1 MRDQSMTKI
10 IASENDVFVFEYVH
24 YAGSYICKKGNQV
37 KFFYFE
43 GDLNHLYHFFIDSKE
58 YRAYLKLSDL
68 YAKRA
73 SRCRR
78 TDSIYAIN
86 RQKPSKRYR
95 KYKRTK
101 FRITSSY
108 PLYSYQN
115 AALERIRAKTL
126 CAASL
131 AKENLKNYC
140 ILRTSLQ
147 DRYQEQY
154 RFSCDMPDNETVIRF
169 MLDRMNGVS
178 VSFKDLIDADIVFNS
193 YQRIYI

>member
-1 MRDQSMTKI
+1 MKNKYFDKVVRSSYLHKELVKDMRDQSMTKI
-10 IASENDVFVFEYVH
+10 IASENDVFVFKYVH
-24 YAGSYICKKGNQV
+24 YAGSYICKKGNQI

-43 GDLNHLYHFFIDSKE
+43 GDLNPLYHFCIDSKE

-73 SRCRR
+73 NRCRR

-115 AALERIRAKTL
+115 AALERIRAKHYARHHWQKKT
-126 CAASL
+126 
-131 AKENLKNYC
+131 
-140 ILRTSLQ
+140 
-147 DRYQEQY
+147 
-154 RFSCDMPDNETVIRF
+154 
-169 MLDRMNGVS
+169 
-178 VSFKDLIDADIVFNS
+178 
-193 YQRIYI
+193 

>member
-1 MRDQSMTKI
+1 MRDPSMTKI

-37 KFFYFE
+37 EFFYFE
-43 GDLNHLYHFFIDSKE
+43 GDLNPVYHFSFESRE
-58 YRAYLKLSDL
+58 YSAYLKQFDL
-68 YAKRA
+68 YLRRA
-73 SRCRR
+73 NRCRR
-78 TDSIYAIN
+78 TDSIYTIKIL
-86 RQKPSKRYR
+86 KPPRRFKKRYMS
-95 KYKRTK
+95 K
-101 FRITSSY
+101 FRLSSSY
-108 PLYSYQN
+108 PLYAYYT

-154 RFSCDMPDNETVIRF
+154 RFSCDMPDNETIIQF

-193 YQRIYI
+193 YQCIYI